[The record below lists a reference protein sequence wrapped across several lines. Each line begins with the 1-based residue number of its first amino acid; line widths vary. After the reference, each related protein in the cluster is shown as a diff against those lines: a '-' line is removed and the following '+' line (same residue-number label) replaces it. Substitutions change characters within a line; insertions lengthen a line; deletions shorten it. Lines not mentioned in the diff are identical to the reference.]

1 MDRAPGA
8 STPGVA
14 PREPDPFVPY
24 DGAPM
29 AEDPAAPPALVI
41 RKRQGAT
48 ESVHRGW
55 AALWENAEVRSVGD
69 PWTPVF
75 TRSCTKPFQALAF
88 VASGAADR
96 FGCTAEEIAVACSSH
111 NGETEHRSTVA
122 RMLGRAGLSEGHLRC
137 GKSEP
142 FGERAR
148 REFHRRGEMPSAI
161 VHNCS
166 GKHAGFLLTQVHLG
180 GPRELPR
187 PRLAGAASDP
197 RHDRERDGCVRRGA
211 RPRGRRLLG
220 PHLPPAIVGVGRR
233 VRAPRQSRARPRRDR
248 TPPFEDRRGRHIP
261 SPPLFGDGAPLP
273 RDPEGLGR
281 GGDPQEWRR
290 GVYAFGVRG
299 KKLGFAVKVE
309 DGNHHGY
316 EAMVVRLLRRL
327 GSLGEG
333 RHPNS
338 RDSRTWTSRMPRDW

>member
-1 MDRAPGA
+1 
-8 STPGVA
+8 
-14 PREPDPFVPY
+14 
-24 DGAPM
+24 M

-41 RKRQGAT
+41 RQRQGAT

-55 AALWENAEVRSVGD
+55 AVLWENAEVRSVGD

-111 NGETEHRSTVA
+111 NGESEHRSTVA

-148 REFHRRGEMPSAI
+148 REFHRRGELPSAI

-180 GPRELPR
+180 GPPESYLDPDSPVQRLTRAMTANAMGVSDEALGLAVDGCSAPTFR
-187 PRLAGAASDP
+187 PPLLALAVGFARLANPGLAPDEIA
-197 RHDRERDGCVRRGA
+197 
-211 RPRGRRLLG
+211 
-220 PHLPPAIVGVGRR
+220 PHLSRIAEAVTSHPHLYSGTGRLCHGILKASGGA
-233 VRAPRQSRARPRRDR
+233 V
-248 TPPFEDRRGRHIP
+248 IP
-261 SPPLFGDGAPLP
+261 KNGA
-273 RDPEGLGR
+273 EK
-281 GGDPQEWRR
+281 
-290 GVYAFGVRG
+290 VYAFGVRG

-327 GSLGEG
+327 GTLGEG
-333 RHPNS
+333 AAPELARFENLDLKNAAGLVIG
-338 RDSRTWTSRMPRDW
+338 RAEVVAEL